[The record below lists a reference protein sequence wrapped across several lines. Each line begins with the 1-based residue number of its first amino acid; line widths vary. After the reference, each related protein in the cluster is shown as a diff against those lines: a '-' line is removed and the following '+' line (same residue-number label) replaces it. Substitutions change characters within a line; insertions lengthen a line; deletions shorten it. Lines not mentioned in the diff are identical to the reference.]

1 MDTVTPALYSRAVL
15 RSIILRFVLPLALA
29 SAVVAYFAMPHIDQ
43 MLAEWFRGDIELRA
57 SLIEGSMEERLADL
71 VSHRDKTGVRK
82 YLARVA
88 VDKRL
93 SAILV
98 CDADGTLFY
107 RTAPT
112 APEISC
118 GLSSAPNPGA
128 SQIIRMPSGAMH
140 VAGFLIAR
148 PDKPAFSVYVA
159 HDLGFA
165 ATRQTR
171 ARRYLIAF
179 TAVSVVVVGLLV
191 VLIAWFMLR
200 RWAAI
205 LIGDIRSRRFL
216 DDAHSSS
223 LSMPVLSQVRQVMRE
238 IEETQR
244 LEIDYRENWTAQ
256 ALHQVVRDQ
265 LRSPQMI
272 VVSNR
277 EPYIHNRGDDG
288 RPLVHLPASGMVTA
302 LEPIVRACAG
312 TWIAHGSGTA
322 DRQVVDIHDRIRVPP
337 SDPAY
342 LLRRVW
348 LTPEEEEGYYYG
360 FSNEGLWPLCH
371 LAYVRPAFRES
382 DWQTYRAVNEKFAA
396 VVAREARESNPV
408 VLIQDYHFAL
418 LPRFVRER
426 KPNATIVLF
435 WHIPWPNAETFGV
448 CPWKHE
454 MLLHLLSA
462 DILGFHTRYH
472 CQNFLATVDRF
483 VECQI
488 DHEHMT
494 VTLQGHVC
502 HVVPYPISIEWP
514 PRQLD
519 HLPPVSVARADVRRR
534 YGIGAD
540 VSLGIGVERW
550 DFTKGIIERFHALEI
565 LLDRRAHLRGK
576 VTLLQIAAP
585 SRSKLPAYRTL
596 QEQTLSEV
604 ERINSRFRTDSWQ
617 PIVLVDTQQAPE
629 AVWELYRAADFCIVN
644 SLHDGMNL
652 VAKEFAAA
660 RDDEDGVLILS
671 TFAGASRELLEALLV
686 NPFDVSETAA
696 AIETAIEMP
705 RDQRRER
712 MQLMRRTVKEN
723 NVYRWAGRMLMD
735 AARVRQRQALARRDS
750 SALQRFA
757 ADGHK

>member
-1 MDTVTPALYSRAVL
+1 VL
-15 RSIILRFVLPLALA
+15 RSIILRFVLPLGLA

-57 SLIEGSMEERLADL
+57 SLIEGTLEERLADL
-71 VSHRDKTGVRK
+71 VSRHDKTGVRK
-82 YLARVA
+82 YLGRVA
-88 VDKRL
+88 VDKRI

-112 APEISC
+112 PPEISC
-118 GLSSAPNPGA
+118 GLSSAPSPGA
-128 SQIIRMPSGAMH
+128 SQIIRLPSGAMH

-179 TAVSVVVVGLLV
+179 TAVSVVVIGLLV

-200 RWAAI
+200 RWATI

-238 IEETQR
+238 IEESQR

-277 EPYIHNRGDDG
+277 EPYIHDRGDDG

-342 LLRRVW
+342 VLRRVW
-348 LTPEEEEGYYYG
+348 LTQEEEEGYYYG
-360 FSNEGLWPLCH
+360 FANEGLWPLCH

-472 CQNFLATVDRF
+472 CQNFLASVDRF

-519 HLPPVSVARADVRRR
+519 HLPPVNLARSDVRRR
-534 YGIGAD
+534 YGIRPD
-540 VSLGIGVERW
+540 VSLGVGVERW
-550 DFTKGIIERFHALEI
+550 DFTKGIVERFQAIEI
-565 LLDRRAHLRGK
+565 LLDRRPQLRGRM
-576 VTLLQIAAP
+576 TLLQIAAP

-596 QEQTLSEV
+596 QERTVSEV

-617 PIVLVDTQQAPE
+617 PIVLVDTQQTPD

-705 RDQRRER
+705 RAQRRER

-757 ADGHK
+757 TDGHK